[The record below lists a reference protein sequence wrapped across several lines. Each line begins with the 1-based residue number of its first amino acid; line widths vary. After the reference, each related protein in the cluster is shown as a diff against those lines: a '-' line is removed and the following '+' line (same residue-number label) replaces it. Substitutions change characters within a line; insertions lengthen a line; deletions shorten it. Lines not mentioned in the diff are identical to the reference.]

1 MKARSNKKQ
10 IKKEKYM
17 AGRRMVISGVVYN
30 PGDTSDLETLSQ
42 EYLAH
47 LIARQFWGPVEGG
60 LESLD
65 DELYLLVMEAQD

>member
-1 MKARSNKKQ
+1 MKARSEKKQ

-17 AGRRMVISGVVYN
+17 AGRRMIISGVVYN

-47 LIARQFWGPVEGG
+47 LIARQFWGPVDG

-65 DELYLLVMEAQD
+65 EELFLLVMEMQD